1 MFYIIAGYVYIIMIL
16 IASFVVRKDES
27 DSTYAS
33 MPFYSSP
40 YAANF
45 AIIGVFV
52 LQGLSYWLLLWA
64 TELKFE

>member
-1 MFYIIAGYVYIIMIL
+1 MIL
-16 IASFVVRKDES
+16 IAAFAVRTNES

-52 LQGLSYWLLLWA
+52 LQGLCYWLFKWA
-64 TELKFE
+64 TDLKF